1 MHKKV
6 SSHGEAS
13 LQADFINIMRVLQED
28 MKDRTFLSIYGLD
41 CRTVGDVP
49 VSCENG
55 DPLYG

>member
-1 MHKKV
+1 MMHKKV

-13 LQADFINIMRVLQED
+13 LQAHFIKIMRGSRKIERQNLP
-28 MKDRTFLSIYGLD
+28 LSRLD
-41 CRTVGDVP
+41 CRTAGDVP